1 MINNRNS
8 FLCICSKFVK
18 KPTFDEDQNKNNI
31 GMKKHLV
38 IIFILTLIKLNCFS
52 QANPNPCSAPNIDCQ
67 NGGVNGIIFS
77 FEGDTLDYAAPGT
90 SMPLWIGIGDT
101 NTKVLDTSSTAIFAL
116 TKISGAGDMQ
126 GLPGLV
132 NPSFFGYFNELNFT
146 IPGIYEIQVTAGIV
160 GFSSTFIVNVLP
172 EINMCIESPSGECS
186 VGNGNEIFAVPQL
199 GVVIPVDAVWPVN
212 VGLIDSLT
220 GDLDSTFVGTIY
232 VDQVSGPGQLY
243 GTISMTG
250 NKWFHFNDLRFSA
263 EGIYEIIFHEEDSL
277 KYKNAHLDVEVAIVT
292 GIEEE
297 NSDIFAI
304 FPNPIKNKATIQLAN
319 SSPEL
324 NLFIY
329 DIAGK
334 EVFQKN
340 LSANSNIYYLEVS
353 GLPAG
358 IYYLSMKNASSVVAT
373 KKLLISK

>member
-1 MINNRNS
+1 MHNYLIAFLIIINSS
-8 FLCICSKFVK
+8 FGVFAQSN
-18 KPTFDEDQNKNNI
+18 Q
-31 GMKKHLV
+31 
-38 IIFILTLIKLNCFS
+38 S
-52 QANPNPCSAPNIDCQ
+52 PCDAPNFDCG
-67 NGGVNGIIFS
+67 NGGGNGIIFS
-77 FEGDTLDYAAPGT
+77 FEGDTLNYAAPGT

-146 IPGIYEIQVTAGIV
+146 TPGIYEIQVTAGIV
-160 GFSSTFIVNVLP
+160 GFSRTFIVNVLP

-186 VGNGNEIFAVPQL
+186 VGNGNEIFANPQL
-199 GVVIPVDAVWPVN
+199 GDVIPVDAVWPVN

-220 GDLDSTFVGTIY
+220 GDLDSTFVGEIY

-243 GTISMTG
+243 GTLSMTG

-277 KYKNAHLDVEVAIVT
+277 KYKNAHLDVEVVTVT
-292 GIEEE
+292 GIKEE
-297 NSDIFAI
+297 STTVFVIY
-304 FPNPIKNKATIQLAN
+304 PNPIKNKATIQLAN

-329 DIAGK
+329 DITGK

-340 LSANSNIYYLEVS
+340 LSANSNIYYLEVGS
-353 GLPAG
+353 LPAG

>member
-1 MINNRNS
+1 
-8 FLCICSKFVK
+8 
-18 KPTFDEDQNKNNI
+18 
-31 GMKKHLV
+31 MKKHLV
-38 IIFILTLIKLNCFS
+38 IIFILTLIKLHCFS

-220 GDLDSTFVGTIY
+220 GDLDSTFSGTIY

-243 GTISMTG
+243 GTLSMTG
-250 NKWFHFNDLRFSA
+250 SKWFHFNDLRFSA
-263 EGIYEIIFHEEDSL
+263 EGIYEVIFYEEDSL
-277 KYKNAHLDVEVAIVT
+277 KYKNAHLDVEVATVT
-292 GIEEE
+292 GIKEK
-297 NSDIFAI
+297 STDVFAI
-304 FPNPIKNKATIQLAN
+304 FPNPVKDKATIQLTN

-324 NLFIY
+324 NLSIY
-329 DIAGK
+329 DITGK

-353 GLPAG
+353 SLPAG
-358 IYYLSMKNASSVVAT
+358 IYYLSMKNAHNIVAT